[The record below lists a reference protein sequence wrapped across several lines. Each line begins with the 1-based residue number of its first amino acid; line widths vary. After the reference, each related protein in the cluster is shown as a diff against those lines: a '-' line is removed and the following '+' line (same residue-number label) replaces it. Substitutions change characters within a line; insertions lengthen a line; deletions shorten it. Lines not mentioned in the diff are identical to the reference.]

1 MARVATGTVT
11 ASTPVP
17 GARRVSAYTVCGA
30 LGTAAA
36 TAVAAWVLGLRGA
49 PPLLAVGLLAAG
61 LVAAAAVAVAAQAL
75 LHRHTLVAVHEL
87 AAVGVA
93 AAGVA
98 AVARVPVADVL
109 DAVVTG
115 CVALLAVGRL
125 GCLRVGCCY
134 GTPARHG
141 VRYGVDRVRDGFP
154 AHLCGV
160 PLVPVQA
167 LESAAAG
174 AVAVGG
180 VVGVLGGAASGTV
193 AAGATVA
200 YVSARFVLELWRG
213 DSPRAGAA
221 GLTHAQWS
229 ACGAALAVACVAAVG
244 GGGRAWHAWC
254 AAGLVLGA
262 AHLVARRRRAGASGR
277 LLDAAHRHELVR
289 AVRQAFGPADG
300 GPVQVVRTSLGVCV
314 SGGAGATGGRSWAH
328 ATVSFPWPVDPARAA
343 ATARLVRAVRDP
355 SSRLT
360 LLARGPDR
368 VQVVLTP
375 QEPRTA
381 TGAARVVRRRSV
393 LPGTGSGRVPGS
405 VGVSGGTGRTTSP

>member
-1 MARVATGTVT
+1 MARVATRTVT
-11 ASTPVP
+11 APAAA
-17 GARRVSAYTVCGA
+17 ARRVSAYTVCGA
-30 LGTAAA
+30 LGTAVG
-36 TAVAAWVLGLRGA
+36 TAVAAWVLDLRGA
-49 PPLLAVGLLAAG
+49 PALLAVGLLAAG
-61 LVAAAAVAVAAQAL
+61 LVAAAVVALAAQAL
-75 LHRHTLVAVHEL
+75 LRRHTLVAVHEV
-87 AAVGVA
+87 AAVSA
-93 AAGVA
+93 AAVAVA
-98 AVARVPVADVL
+98 AVARVPAADVL

-115 CVALLAVGRL
+115 CAALLAVGRL
-125 GCLRVGCCY
+125 GCLRVGCCH
-134 GTPARHG
+134 GTPARRG

-167 LESAAAG
+167 GESVVAG
-174 AVAVGG
+174 TIAVGG
-180 VVGVLGGAASGTV
+180 VAGVAGGAAPGTV

-200 YVSARFVLELWRG
+200 YLSARFVLELWRG

-229 ACGAALAVACVAAVG
+229 ACGTVLAVACVAAVG
-244 GGGRAWHAWC
+244 GEGRAWQAWC
-254 AAGLVLGA
+254 AAGLAVA
-262 AHLVARRRRAGASGR
+262 AAYLVGRRRRAGAAGR

-289 AVRQAFGPADG
+289 AVRQASGPADG

-314 SGGAGATGGRSWAH
+314 SGGTGETGGRPWAH
-328 ATVSFPWPVDPARAA
+328 ATVSFPWPVTPADAT

-360 LLARGPDR
+360 TLARGPDR

-375 QEPRTA
+375 PEPRTA
-381 TGAARVVRRRSV
+381 TGAARVVRRRSG

-405 VGVSGGTGRTTSP
+405 VGVSGGTGRTTSR